1 MSPSFALGQVVVDCI
16 DAEKLASFWSQL
28 LDLPVADGASQF
40 WAMIPAPAD
49 RSLPP
54 LMFLQVEAPTPGK
67 NKWHLDLFAADPA
80 AAIQR
85 AVELGAAKKGD
96 YNEYDTVWTT
106 LADPEGNLFDVA
118 APH

>member
-1 MSPSFALGQVVVDCI
+1 MSSSFTLGQMVIDCV

-28 LDLPVADGASQF
+28 LDQPVADGASQF

-54 LMFLQVEAPTPGK
+54 LMFLQVEDPTLGK
-67 NKWHLDLFAADPA
+67 NKWHLDLFAPDPA

-85 AVELGAAKKGD
+85 ALDLGATRKGD
-96 YNEYDTVWTT
+96 YDEYDTVWTT

>member
-1 MSPSFALGQVVVDCI
+1 MPPIFTLGQVVVDCV

-28 LDLPVADGASQF
+28 LDRPVSDGASQF
-40 WAMIPAPAD
+40 FAMIPAPAD
-49 RSLPP
+49 KSLPP
-54 LMFLQVEAPTPGK
+54 LMFLQVEDPTPGK
-67 NKWHLDLFAADPA
+67 NKWHLDLFSPDPA

-85 AVELGAAKKGD
+85 ALDLGATRKGD
-96 YNEYDTVWTT
+96 YDEYDTVWTT

>member
-1 MSPSFALGQVVVDCI
+1 MPIALGQVVVDCI
-16 DAEKLASFWSQL
+16 DAEKLATFWSEL
-28 LDLPVADGASQF
+28 LGLPLAPGASQF

-49 RSLPP
+49 KSLPP
-54 LMFLQVEAPTPGK
+54 LMFLQVEDPTPGK

-80 AAIQR
+80 AEIDR
-85 AVELGAAKKGD
+85 AVALGATRQGD
-96 YNEYDTVWTT
+96 YDEHDAVWTT